1 MPTVRCVRSV
11 PVVRTARVAQL
22 EGLFDLPP
30 TADSRRE
37 WNVTLPLESRPWQIG
52 LIVGPSGCGKTTLAR
67 ELFPGQMVD
76 GFDWPS
82 DRSLVDAF
90 PETMDITEI
99 TGILSAVGFSSPPAW
114 LRPFG
119 VLSNGEQFRATI
131 ARALAEQPDLAVL
144 DEFTSVIDRTVAR
157 IGSAAVQ
164 KAVRRSGRKLVAV
177 ACHHDIID
185 WLNPDWIFE
194 PDVNCFRWATH
205 TEGDS
210 AGSPGACFRRPEI
223 TLSISRVKGRQWWP
237 RFRHHHYLATSLAS
251 SARCFLAR
259 LDGRPAAFTAAIA
272 TCNPSGASRTYWR
285 EHRSVCL
292 PDFQGAGIGN
302 ALSEYVASLHR
313 AAGLIYRSTTSSPAM
328 INHRRRSPHWKQ
340 IRRPGYGASTRLT
353 GEESND
359 IKHLRKGVARTRITA
374 SFEYLGPARP
384 ADAWRFGLIPQPPG
398 TDPAAAHLPLL
409 TT

>member
-37 WNVTLPLESRPWQIG
+37 WNVTLPLETRPWQIG

-90 PETMDITEI
+90 PGTMSITDI

-131 ARALAEQPDLAVL
+131 ARALAVI

-164 KAVRRSGRKLVAV
+164 KAVRRSGRRLVAV

-185 WLNPDWIFE
+185 WLNPDWIYE
-194 PDVNCFRWATH
+194 PDIDRFRWAAH
-205 TEGDS
+205 MEGDS
-210 AGSPGACFRRPEI
+210 AGNPGGCFRRPDI

-237 RFRHHHYLATSLAS
+237 RFRHHHYLATSLAP

-259 LDGRPAAFTAAIA
+259 VDGRPAAFTAAIT
-272 TCNPSGASRTYWR
+272 TCNPSGSSRSYWR

-313 AAGLIYRSTTSSPAM
+313 ATGQIYRSTTSSPAM
-328 INHRRRSPHWKQ
+328 ISHRRRSPHWNQ
-340 IRRPGYGASTRLT
+340 IRKPGYGASTRIRGSDSSSIRT
-353 GEESND
+353 
-359 IKHLRKGVARTRITA
+359 LRQGVARTRITA
-374 SFEYLGPARP
+374 SFEYTGPARP

-398 TDPAAAHLPLL
+398 TDPEHAHLPLRS
-409 TT
+409 T